1 MIETKAIIFEIKEGQ
16 LKKIKLPE
24 LSDDIYVVSVYRPE
38 LPKEEFA
45 RGIIDPT
52 LFQEEVIPRDSSEI
66 KPVSFE
72 EAKHKEPLKLLDKGN
87 IIGHVD
93 NFPIHDKILDDLKAN
108 NFDYNIFGK
117 YLETRNI
124 KSWQRYMY
132 AYRVFVRLGE
142 KTLNIIKKA
151 EQKKKYKQ
159 RKPKG
164 AIGFSKTYKRW
175 IPREEF
181 ARVKLALHK
190 YGFEPTTE
198 NISKETMIKIDNVRS
213 VLSYMLEKNK
223 IYKKKTSNRKVIY
236 RPIY

>member
-1 MIETKAIIFEIKEGQ
+1 LIETKAILFEVKEGQ

-24 LSDDIYVVSVYRPE
+24 LSDDIYVVSVYK
-38 LPKEEFA
+38 PKPEEFTKGFVDSIA
-45 RGIIDPT
+45 
-52 LFQEEVIPRDSSEI
+52 FQRKITPQDISKETEEI
-66 KPVSFE
+66 
-72 EAKHKEPLKLLDKGN
+72 LKLLDKGN

-93 NFPIHDKILDDLKAN
+93 NFPIHDKMLDDLKAN

>member
-24 LSDDIYVVSVYRPE
+24 LSNDIYIVTVYRPE
-38 LPKEEFA
+38 LPREEFT
-45 RGIIDPT
+45 RGVIDPT
-52 LFQEEVIPRDSSEI
+52 QFQKQVTPKDISEI
-66 KPVSFE
+66 KQVSKAF
-72 EAKHKEPLKLLDKGN
+72 KVKEPLKPLDKGN

-236 RPIY
+236 RPIF